1 MTKITLAF
9 VAHLMGYVWGF
20 DPLPRWGQSQMIVGE
35 AIFVYGG
42 KIDAFNSFGYTG
54 APSTNELLILPLS
67 SPFSALAP
75 PWALLA
81 SSNNES
87 TSQGP
92 HIAWSTLSPVNTSM
106 ALLLGGIA
114 DPNSDISIQTRA
126 DSAILIDVFN
136 QLAPNIIAHP
146 DAGYANEPV
155 RRMQH
160 AACTAPNGRVFII
173 GGVRADGSG
182 TALSQHVIFDP
193 SLSFTSL
200 GSDGGPPAIYG
211 HNCIMLPNG
220 HLLVFGGLSPI
231 SGGLIPFD
239 AIWVLDTSRID
250 DPTRP
255 DWFQLNITTN
265 ALPGPRRNFAA
276 ALLGDGRILIHG
288 GQDASAQAVY
298 SDGWILDLSGDGG
311 NAVWEQVEVLNQLGA
326 RRDHFAVASG
336 NEVIFGFGYS
346 SSAPAPAPLQ
356 IYDSSSNAFV
366 ASHIPPPSPPSPTI
380 PGPVQTSKPAQTNA
394 NPSNTRSGVRP
405 TRTSSHGGDGEDD
418 DGNGSGGDDGGG
430 HGGNDNG
437 DGADNVGSRSSS
449 VTAIAV
455 GSALGALGVFLIVG
469 GVIWYYRRQSRE
481 EHRKGL
487 FAPLDDGEDRFGSG
501 SADGGVGVGI
511 VSAAVGTAAGLLSEK
526 HEDHLPGG
534 APSDPFMDH
543 PGMPINDLA
552 NAPTRNHIYS
562 NISNA
567 SFATPFTPSPTS
579 SRFSVTYPNQG
590 SDGVV
595 GAVGRG
601 VGTVTSVVGAGVAS
615 LAGLLGLSS
624 AHQRAH
630 YAHGDTRPPP
640 SAVRMLPERRDM
652 LSDEDTREFAY
663 PNPSH
668 RRWRSGASSERRR
681 AWFDYERRRAD
692 GSTGS
697 AWSLLSIFGAGA
709 GGRGARSREPS
720 RGDSGLV
727 SSRVATPWN
736 EKGDPF
742 DSDWSGSGSGYGE
755 EGYVSVFTDN
765 AASGGSRPGMR
776 REYSH
781 SSAPSRKSSLRYVDP
796 FADPAPP
803 EKNSDLRIAPSGGV
817 PVLGA
822 HVLSGL
828 NRQQAKDGHAPEN
841 GGELGAPDL
850 QLPSIRTALPS
861 SQTYTQTL
869 STLSEQSSHPSLQ
882 SPIQHT
888 LERTNSPS
896 ASHLSDSAQ
905 LSRSRADS
913 SASSNQLLSS
923 FDRPSSSHT
932 SFGVHQAIQQ
942 QPSPLDTPSTAKS
955 HRTSYFGARPSSI
968 LDPPTSLTTSTT
980 LISSAPT
987 QPLRRS
993 DTWWGRFAR
1002 TRFLDRGSSD
1012 ALRRG
1017 PSGGLVDI
1025 RDPNPP
1031 PRLNPIE
1038 ENQHSGS
1045 ATSGGAAGAH
1055 EKAETHVQGIHNG
1068 KSTTSLQTTRTM
1080 DSEAL
1085 ERLGG
1090 TMQVVQRIRD
1100 ASGSADSG
1108 NASFR
1113 RLSRVDTL
1121 SSNDSGYDADVAVL
1135 AGMFTSRSPEE
1146 LPEDVMTPL
1155 ATSPFQTPDFPG
1167 VHPPPTKTPSTPSP
1181 RPPPPRLAPGGKVAS
1196 RVAAYERRMSQDVDS
1211 PIASPVGVKEDKT
1224 RRKHV
1229 DYGLVPRPSL
1239 FVTNPD
1245 SRKGS
1250 TGDS

>member
-1 MTKITLAF
+1 MKRTTLAF
-9 VAHLMGYVWGF
+9 VAHLVRYVSGF
-20 DPLPRWGQSQMIVGE
+20 DPLPRWGQSQMLVDE

-42 KIDAFNSFGYTG
+42 KTDEFNSFGYTG

-67 SPFSALAP
+67 SPFSAAAP
-75 PWALLA
+75 PWTLLA

-136 QLAPNIIAHP
+136 QLAPTIIAHP

-160 AACTAPNGRVFII
+160 AACTAPDGRVFII

-182 TALSQHVIFDP
+182 NALSQHLIFDS
-193 SLSFTSL
+193 SLSFTLL

-211 HNCIMLPNG
+211 HSCIMLPNG
-220 HLLVFGGLSPI
+220 HLLVLGGLSPI
-231 SGGLIPFD
+231 SGGLVPFD
-239 AIWVLDTSRID
+239 TIWALDTLRV
-250 DPTRP
+250 DPE
-255 DWFQLNITTN
+255 WFQLNISTN
-265 ALPGPRRNFAA
+265 ALPVPRRNFAT
-276 ALLGDGRILIHG
+276 ALLVDGRILIHG

-298 SDGWILDLSGDGG
+298 SDGWILDLSGDG
-311 NAVWEQVEVLNQLGA
+311 VWEEVEVLSQLGA
-326 RRDHFAVASG
+326 RRDHFAVVSG

-356 IYDSSSNAFV
+356 IYDSLSNAFV
-366 ASHIPPPSPPSPTI
+366 ASHTPLPSPPSPTI
-380 PGPVQTSKPAQTNA
+380 PGPVQTSKPAQTNT
-394 NPSNTRSGVRP
+394 NTSVRP
-405 TRTSSHGGDGEDD
+405 TRTSSHGGDDDD
-418 DGNGSGGDDGGG
+418 DGNGSGGDGGG

-437 DGADNVGSRSSS
+437 NGSENDGSRSSS

-455 GSALGALGVFLIVG
+455 GSALGALGVFLIIG

-481 EHRKGL
+481 EYRKGL
-487 FAPLDDGEDRFGSG
+487 FAPLDDGEDGFGG
-501 SADGGVGVGI
+501 SPGSGVGVGI
-511 VSAAVGTAAGLLSEK
+511 VSAAAVGTAAGLPSEK
-526 HEDHLPGG
+526 GG
-534 APSDPFMDH
+534 PFMEH
-543 PGMPINDLA
+543 PVTSINDLG
-552 NAPTRNHIYS
+552 NASTRNHIYS

-567 SFATPFTPSPTS
+567 SFATPFTPSPAS
-579 SRFSVTYPNQG
+579 SRFSVNQG

-630 YAHGDTRPPP
+630 YARGDTRPPP

-692 GSTGS
+692 GSAGS

-709 GGRGARSREPS
+709 RSREPS
-720 RGDSGLV
+720 HGGSSLV

-742 DSDWSGSGSGYGE
+742 DGEWRSGSGSGYGE

-796 FADPAPP
+796 FADPAPREP
-803 EKNSDLRIAPSGGV
+803 DKNRDLGGITLSGGV
-817 PVLGA
+817 AVLGA
-822 HVLSGL
+822 HALSGP
-828 NRQQAKDGHAPEN
+828 NKQQAKDGHAPEN

-850 QLPSIRTALPS
+850 QLPSIRTVLPS
-861 SQTYTQTL
+861 SQMYTQTL

-882 SPIQHT
+882 SPTQHA
-888 LERTNSPS
+888 LERTNSPSASQS

-932 SFGVHQAIQQ
+932 SFGAHQAVQQ
-942 QPSPLDTPSTAKS
+942 QSSPSDTPSTAKS
-955 HRTSYFGARPSSI
+955 QQTSYFGARPSSI
-968 LDPPTSLTTSTT
+968 LDPPTSPTMSTT

-1012 ALRRG
+1012 ASRRG
-1017 PSGGLVDI
+1017 PSSGLVDI

-1108 NASFR
+1108 NTSFR

-1135 AGMFTSRSPEE
+1135 AGMFTNRSPEE
-1146 LPEDVMTPL
+1146 KLEDVMTPL
-1155 ATSPFQTPDFPG
+1155 ATSPMQSPNSPG
-1167 VHPPPTKTPSTPSP
+1167 AHSSPTKTPSTPSS

-1229 DYGLVPRPSL
+1229 DYGLAPRPSL

-1250 TGDS
+1250 TSDS

>member
-1 MTKITLAF
+1 MKRTTLAF
-9 VAHLMGYVWGF
+9 VAHLVRYVSGF
-20 DPLPRWGQSQMIVGE
+20 DPLPRCVSLILVGGPAKRYASRWGQSQMLVDE

-42 KIDAFNSFGYTG
+42 KTDEFNSFGYTG

-67 SPFSALAP
+67 SPFSAAAP
-75 PWALLA
+75 PWTLLA

-136 QLAPNIIAHP
+136 QLAPTIIAHP

-160 AACTAPNGRVFII
+160 AACTAPDGRVFII

-182 TALSQHVIFDP
+182 NALSQHLIFDS
-193 SLSFTSL
+193 SLSFTLL

-211 HNCIMLPNG
+211 HSCIMLPNG
-220 HLLVFGGLSPI
+220 HLLVLGGLSPI
-231 SGGLIPFD
+231 SGGLVPFD
-239 AIWVLDTSRID
+239 TIWALDTLRV
-250 DPTRP
+250 DPE
-255 DWFQLNITTN
+255 WFQLNISTN
-265 ALPGPRRNFAA
+265 ALPVPRRNFAT
-276 ALLGDGRILIHG
+276 ALLVDGRILIHG

-298 SDGWILDLSGDGG
+298 SDGWILDLSGDG
-311 NAVWEQVEVLNQLGA
+311 VWEEVEVLSQLGA
-326 RRDHFAVASG
+326 RRDHFAVVSG

-356 IYDSSSNAFV
+356 IYDSLSNAFV
-366 ASHIPPPSPPSPTI
+366 ASHTPLPSPPSPTI
-380 PGPVQTSKPAQTNA
+380 PGPVQTSKPAQTNT
-394 NPSNTRSGVRP
+394 NTSVRP
-405 TRTSSHGGDGEDD
+405 TRNDN
-418 DGNGSGGDDGGG
+418 GNGSE
-430 HGGNDNG
+430 ND
-437 DGADNVGSRSSS
+437 GSRSSS

-455 GSALGALGVFLIVG
+455 GSALGALGVFLIIG
-469 GVIWYYRRQSRE
+469 GVIWYYRRQARE
-481 EHRKGL
+481 EYRKGL
-487 FAPLDDGEDRFGSG
+487 FAPLDDGEDGFGG
-501 SADGGVGVGI
+501 SPGSGVGVGI
-511 VSAAVGTAAGLLSEK
+511 VSAAAVGTAAGLPSEK
-526 HEDHLPGG
+526 G
-534 APSDPFMDH
+534 DPFMEH
-543 PGMPINDLA
+543 P
-552 NAPTRNHIYS
+552 
-562 NISNA
+562 
-567 SFATPFTPSPTS
+567 
-579 SRFSVTYPNQG
+579 
-590 SDGVV
+590 
-595 GAVGRG
+595 
-601 VGTVTSVVGAGVAS
+601 
-615 LAGLLGLSS
+615 
-624 AHQRAH
+624 
-630 YAHGDTRPPP
+630 DT
-640 SAVRMLPERRDM
+640 AVRMLPERRDM
-652 LSDEDTREFAY
+652 LSDEDTRE
-663 PNPSH
+663 
-668 RRWRSGASSERRR
+668 RR

-692 GSTGS
+692 GSAGS

-709 GGRGARSREPS
+709 RSREPS
-720 RGDSGLV
+720 RGGSSLV

-742 DSDWSGSGSGYGE
+742 DGEWRSGSGSGYGE

-796 FADPAPP
+796 FADPAPREP
-803 EKNSDLRIAPSGGV
+803 DKNRDLGGIT
-817 PVLGA
+817 
-822 HVLSGL
+822 LSG
-828 NRQQAKDGHAPEN
+828 
-841 GGELGAPDL
+841 
-850 QLPSIRTALPS
+850 
-861 SQTYTQTL
+861 
-869 STLSEQSSHPSLQ
+869 
-882 SPIQHT
+882 
-888 LERTNSPS
+888 
-896 ASHLSDSAQ
+896 
-905 LSRSRADS
+905 DS

-932 SFGVHQAIQQ
+932 SFGAHQAVQQ
-942 QPSPLDTPSTAKS
+942 QSSPSDTPSTAKS
-955 HRTSYFGARPSSI
+955 QQTSYFGARPSSI
-968 LDPPTSLTTSTT
+968 LDPPTSPTMSTT

-1012 ALRRG
+1012 ASRRG
-1017 PSGGLVDI
+1017 PSSGLVDI

-1121 SSNDSGYDADVAVL
+1121 SSNDSSYDAEIAVL
-1135 AGMFTSRSPEE
+1135 AGMFTNRSLEE
-1146 LPEDVMTPL
+1146 KMEGVMTPL
-1155 ATSPFQTPDFPG
+1155 ATSPIQSPNSPG
-1167 VHPPPTKTPSTPSP
+1167 AHSSPTKTPSTPSS

-1229 DYGLVPRPSL
+1229 DYGLAPRPSL

-1250 TGDS
+1250 TSDS